1 MIDITTYNVTM
12 ILTNCYLLT
21 DRDTG
26 EMAVVDPGDRSEK
39 LIEKINANGGKLT
52 YVLLTH
58 GHFDHIGYAKQL
70 ADLYGAKIV
79 CGKKTDK
86 FLSDN
91 SLNLSIYHD
100 EIENIA
106 PFKGDILLD
115 DNESFKLGNTQ
126 ITYITTPGHTDGC
139 GCYIFDNNIITGDT
153 IFCESYGRTDFPT
166 SSITDLM
173 ASCKKIKDLEGD
185 YNICPGHGLCST
197 LSHERIYNPLMSRV

>member
-21 DRDTG
+21 DRETG

-39 LIEKINANGGKLT
+39 LIKKIKDNGNKLT
-52 YVLLTH
+52 YVILTH

-70 ADLYGAKIV
+70 ANLFGAKIV

-100 EIENIA
+100 EVENIA
-106 PFKGDILLD
+106 PFNGDILLD
-115 DNESFKLGNTQ
+115 DNDGFKLGNTV
-126 ITYITTPGHTDGC
+126 ITYISTPGHTDGC
-139 GCYIFDNNIITGDT
+139 GCYIFDDNIITGDT
-153 IFCESYGRTDFPT
+153 VFCESCGRTDFPT
-166 SSITDLM
+166 SSSTDLVE
-173 ASCKKIKDLEGD
+173 SFRKIKKIEGD
-185 YNICPGHGLCST
+185 YNILPGHGLCST
-197 LSHERIYNPLMSRV
+197 LSHERQYNPLMSRV